1 MTAQRH
7 GGKRQGA
14 GRPALSADQKTTY
27 KTLGVRLS
35 PTFFDR
41 LEELAKE
48 KGISKSEIVREALE
62 KYIEKTF

>member
-1 MTAQRH
+1 MPVERR

-14 GRPALSADQKTTY
+14 GRPALPADQKATY

-41 LEELAKE
+41 LEELA
-48 KGISKSEIVREALE
+48 LE

>member
-1 MTAQRH
+1 MPVERR

-14 GRPALSADQKTTY
+14 GRPALPADQKATY

-48 KGISKSEIVREALE
+48 KGMSKSEIVREALE